1 MISFFSLQYTPMSA
15 TVDIVCWHLLRF
27 YSNLLGTWKQQL
39 LLVRKNGR
47 SGFKFI
53 GSPAGLQYLHL
64 GVKLG
69 DTINL
74 VNETL
79 GVFIFLSYSFEVYII
94 TFLVYTL
101 VTTFFVTEIYLEK
114 YLMAIGVSGES
125 VVFMWSA
132 IHTTVQA

>member
-1 MISFFSLQYTPMSA
+1 M
-15 TVDIVCWHLLRF
+15 
-27 YSNLLGTWKQQL
+27 
-39 LLVRKNGR
+39 VRNDGR

-64 GVKLG
+64 GVKIG

-79 GVFIFLSYSFEVYII
+79 GVFIFLSYAFEVYIV
-94 TFLVYTL
+94 TFLMYTL